1 MTRQHANTYIALA
14 IAFLLVMSLG
24 LFGYGQAKQNG
35 QQNINELTNKIAQD
49 INQSIKAIR
58 DTVEDSKHISSTCDE
73 GSIEFMRKAVFDNP
87 AMSEVGVVTE
97 QGYLICNSFGVLNP
111 AIQTTPP
118 LKEYQLRYH
127 GPIISDYLGASAF
140 VLAKTRRDHIEV
152 NALIPTNWFHTML
165 KLPLS
170 TRVNY
175 VAVVDMLTGV
185 PVFKQGHYS
194 LPLEHRLF
202 PIEQAEFEFT
212 GKFDDLNYKYLYS
225 VKFAE
230 LPSLGIVIAI
240 NERDLVTWQLKW
252 LLIASILFALFYILT
267 KKLIGYLELF
277 DRSAKARLLNGLEN
291 QEFFNV
297 YQPFIDSTSK
307 QLVGV
312 EVLIRWRHPIEGEL
326 GPAFF
331 IPEAERDGSILALS
345 IYQIEQTIK
354 ELSELAKSYRQFKV
368 SFNANGYLLLSQKYR
383 QAVLKAAS
391 CFPLVTLELTE
402 RDVLNETESRHH
414 LADLSAAGIEI
425 AIDDF
430 GTGYSGL
437 QYLQQ
442 FPIDL
447 LKIDQSFVASIGK
460 ENLQAPVLEAI
471 IDMAKKL
478 NKRLIAEGVETLEQ
492 SQYLAEHGVTT
503 HQGWY
508 YSKALP
514 SKEFIRFIENNTV

>member
-24 LFGYGQAKQNG
+24 VVGYNQAKQNS

-58 DTVEDSKHISSTCDE
+58 DTVEASEYISSTCNE
-73 GSIEFMRKAVFDNP
+73 PTIEFMRKAVFDNP
-87 AMSEVGVVTE
+87 AISEVGIVTE
-97 QGYLICNSFGVLNP
+97 QGYLICNSFGVLEP

-127 GPIISDYLGASAF
+127 GPIISDYLGLSAF

-152 NALIPTNWFHTML
+152 NALVPTNWFHTIL
-165 KLPLS
+165 QLPAS
-170 TRVNY
+170 NKVSF

-185 PVFKQGHYS
+185 PVFKQGNYS

-202 PIEQAEFEFT
+202 PIEQTTLEFT
-212 GKFDDLNYKYLYS
+212 GKFDDLNNKYLYS

-230 LPSLGIVIAI
+230 LPSLGIVLAI
-240 NERDLVTWQLKW
+240 NERDLVTWQIKW
-252 LLIASILFALFYILT
+252 AVMAILLFAVFYVLT
-267 KKLIGYLELF
+267 KKLISYLELF
-277 DRSAKARLLNGLEN
+277 DRSAKARLLNGLDN
-291 QEFFNV
+291 NEFFNV
-297 YQPFIDSTSK
+297 YQPFVDANNQ
-307 QLVGV
+307 QLIGV
-312 EVLIRWRHPIEGEL
+312 EVLIRWQHPVEGEL

-331 IPEAERDGSILALS
+331 IPEAERDGSIVALS
-345 IYQIEQTIK
+345 IYQIEQAIK
-354 ELSELAKSYRQFKV
+354 DLTDFAKTRSVFKV

-383 QAVLKAAS
+383 QTVLKAAQY
-391 CFPLVTLELTE
+391 FPLVTLELTE
-402 RDVLNETESRHH
+402 RDVLNEVESRRH
-414 LADLSAAGIEI
+414 LHDLSAAGIEI

-437 QYLQQ
+437 HYLQQ

-460 ENLQAPVLEAI
+460 ENLQAPVLDAI

-478 NKRLIAEGVETLEQ
+478 NKRLIAEGVETSEQ
-492 SQYLAEHGVTT
+492 SQYLAEQGVTI

-508 YSKALP
+508 YSKAL
-514 SKEFIRFIENNTV
+514 SIKDFKTYAESEV